1 MAWSSPRR
9 RSCWVALAALICAG
23 CASAGGP
30 PAGGPGL
37 GLPPP
42 PASFEQK
49 IAAILRLE
57 DLRVLDDAPAPP
69 PAVTSLLALL
79 TDPEGAVR
87 RRAALG
93 VGRVGMPAGV
103 APLSNLLVSDVEPE
117 VRAMAAFA
125 LGLIGDGTAVDALTT
140 ALANPDPR
148 VQGRAAEALGLIGAP
163 AKGSAGAIAR
173 MIAGHIGAGALAS
186 IGSDDQRFPEAP
198 PAEAVRLGAY
208 ALVRLGDV
216 TALRSAIL
224 APDGNPASDWW
235 PLAFAMQRLR
245 HADTQP
251 TLRAWLFKG
260 GATTRAFAIKGLG
273 ELKDAGARQSI
284 EALVGDARQPLGVR
298 VQSIRALGAIADAR
312 SAAVLTPLLVPAT
325 PRLLRLE
332 AAAAVGALARPA
344 LADSLIDYLEEDW
357 APMRA
362 AAQAA
367 MASSDTESFM
377 PVLSGLD
384 NDREW
389 NVRAALATTLG
400 TLPPEAAGPRL
411 VQLAGDADG
420 RVVAAA
426 LRAMAKLKLPGAEK
440 TMVGG
445 LAHQDVA
452 VRIAAAEGLGVLK
465 PAGAA
470 EALAAAYEASAT
482 ERGYAVRAALLAAL
496 ASVQG
501 AAAAP
506 RLTAA
511 LSDPDW
517 AVRLRAASLL
527 RELTPG
533 ATVEPARPAP
543 PNADAALEAIDQ
555 MVAPQVSPHAYIR
568 TSKGELRAE
577 LAVIDAPRAVAN
589 FTSLVRRGFF
599 DGVRLH
605 RVVPDFVVQDGDPR
619 GDGEGGPGYT
629 IRDELNQRPFLRG
642 TIGMALDW
650 EDTGGSQFFIALSP
664 QPHLDARYTAFG
676 QVMEGMAV
684 VEALEP
690 WDVIEAV
697 RIWDGKQWVMGPG
710 R

>member
-1 MAWSSPRR
+1 MRR
-9 RSCWVALAALICAG
+9 PTPSRSWRVALAAVICTG
-23 CASAGGP
+23 CASAGSP
-30 PAGGPGL
+30 PPTAA

-42 PASFEQK
+42 PATFDQK

-57 DLRVLDDAPAPP
+57 DRRVLEDAPAPP
-69 PAVTSLLALL
+69 PAVTSLVALL

-93 VGRVGMPAGV
+93 VGRVGLAAGV
-103 APLSNLLVSDVEPE
+103 APLSNVLVSDVEPE
-117 VRAMAAFA
+117 VRTMAAFA
-125 LGLIGDGTAVDALTT
+125 LGLIGEATAVDTLTT
-140 ALANPDPR
+140 ALAHPDPR
-148 VQGRAAEALGLIGAP
+148 IQGRAAEALGLIGAP
-163 AKGSAGAIAR
+163 AKASATAIAR
-173 MIAGHIGAGALAS
+173 MIAGHIGAGALAG
-186 IGSDDQRFPEAP
+186 IESDDQRNPQAP
-198 PAEAVRLGAY
+198 AVEAVRLGAY

-216 TALRSAIL
+216 TALRSAVL

-260 GATTRAFAIKGLG
+260 GGVTRAFAIKGLG
-273 ELKDAGARQSI
+273 ELKDAGARPSI

-298 VQSIRALGAIADAR
+298 VQAIRALGALGDQR
-312 SAAVLTPLLVPAT
+312 SAAVLTPLLSPKNPGA
-325 PRLLRLE
+325 LRLE
-332 AAAAVGALARPA
+332 AAAAIGALARPE
-344 LADSLIDYLEEDW
+344 LAESLIDYLEEDW

-362 AAQAA
+362 AAQRA
-367 MASSDTESFM
+367 MAQSDAESFM

-389 NVRAALATTLG
+389 SVRAALAGTLG
-400 TLPPEAAGPRL
+400 TLTPEAAGPRL
-411 VQLAGDADG
+411 MQLAADQDG

-426 LRAMAKLKLPGAEK
+426 LRAMTVLKLPGAEK
-440 TMVGG
+440 AFVSG

-452 VRIAAAEGLGVLK
+452 VRIAAAEGLGALK

-470 EALAAAYEASAT
+470 AALAKADEASAVD
-482 ERGYAVRAALLAAL
+482 RGYAVRAAVLAAL
-496 ASVQG
+496 AKVQG

-506 RLTAA
+506 RLTTA
-511 LSDPDW
+511 LADPDW
-517 AVRLRAASLL
+517 AVRVRAASLL

-533 ATVEPARPAP
+533 TAIEPARPAP
-543 PNADAALEAIDQ
+543 PNADAALEAVDQ
-555 MVAPQVSPHAYIR
+555 MVAPAVSPHAYIR

-577 LAVIDAPRAVAN
+577 LAVLDAPRAVAN

-619 GDGEGGPGYT
+619 GDGEGGPGYA

-642 TIGMALDW
+642 TLGMALDW

-676 QVMEGMAV
+676 QVMEGIAV
-684 VEALEP
+684 VDALEP

-697 RIWDGKQWVMGPG
+697 RIWDGKQWVMAAGK
-710 R
+710 